1 LYPDQITLREQECI
15 DLLVFLLD
23 FTGCTF
29 GKTATMT
36 VNMIKIYHY
45 QQCSKSCAALD
56 FLQKNAQEMQV
67 QEYLHDTPSKAELK
81 EILAMLGMKPLE
93 LIRKNESLFRERFQ
107 HLQLTDDEWIE
118 VMVNN
123 PVLIERP
130 IVIKDGKAVIGRPLE
145 KVVELLRDW

>member
-1 LYPDQITLREQECI
+1 
-15 DLLVFLLD
+15 
-23 FTGCTF
+23 
-29 GKTATMT
+29 
-36 VNMIKIYHY
+36 MIKIFHY

-123 PVLIERP
+123 PALIERP
-130 IVIKDGKAVIGRPLE
+130 IVIKDDKAVIGRPLE